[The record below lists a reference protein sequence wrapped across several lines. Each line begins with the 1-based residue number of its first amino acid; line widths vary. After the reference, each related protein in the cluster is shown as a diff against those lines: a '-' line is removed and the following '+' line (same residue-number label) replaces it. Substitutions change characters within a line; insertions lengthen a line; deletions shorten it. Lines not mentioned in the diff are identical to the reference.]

1 MNVDDPSSFERRLGR
16 RTLLY
21 VVATALFPRGLRAE
35 ATQVPAS
42 AQAQLI
48 AKAAAY
54 DRNFAAR
61 AREKAKIVLLARPNE
76 PESRLVATE
85 MKNAFSAIATVGDRP
100 HEEQIVL
107 YTNAAALAETCKSR
121 SIAIVYLGPGFAD
134 DIDAIR
140 RALTSID
147 VLSVGGVADYVPN
160 GIVLGFDL
168 VSGKPKL
175 LVNLSQARKQHVD
188 FRADVLQLM
197 RVYQ

>member
-1 MNVDDPSSFERRLGR
+1 MR
-16 RTLLY
+16 
-21 VVATALFPRGLRAE
+21 
-35 ATQVPAS
+35 VPAS
-42 AQAQLI
+42 IQAQLI
-48 AKAAAY
+48 AKAVAY

-61 AREKAKIVLLARPNE
+61 AREKAKILLLAKSNE
-76 PESRLVATE
+76 PESRLVAKE
-85 MKNAFSAIATVGDRP
+85 MNGAFSSIGTVGDRP
-100 HEEQIVL
+100 HEEQILL
-107 YTNAAALAETCKSR
+107 YTNAASLAETCKSR

-175 LVNLSQARKQHVD
+175 LVNLGQARRQHVD

-197 RVYQ
+197 RVFE